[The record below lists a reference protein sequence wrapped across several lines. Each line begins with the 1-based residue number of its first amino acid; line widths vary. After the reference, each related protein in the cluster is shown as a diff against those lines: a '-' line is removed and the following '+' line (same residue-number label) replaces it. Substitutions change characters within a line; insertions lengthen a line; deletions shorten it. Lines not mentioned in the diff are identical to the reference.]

1 MVHTLLCIYRKTT
14 KEEIVLKKIK
24 NKYHLL
30 VSSLLTTLL
39 GFLGV
44 SCVFPGPVLYG
55 PGVPENTID
64 IDGEVTNEAGEPLES
79 MQVVINTSRI
89 SIKDTVYTNASGEFE
104 RAYGFPQEGNDTL
117 LIEVNKK
124 SIFSCAL
131 IVYFFLSWSLTST
144 EYSVNHSE
152 YVSFFIS
159 VKGICTFSEA

>member
-14 KEEIVLKKIK
+14 QEEIVMNKIK

-55 PGVPENTID
+55 PGVPENIVD

-117 LIEVNKK
+117 LIEVNDT
-124 SIFSCAL
+124 SE
-131 IVYFFLSWSLTST
+131 VYASEKVQIPFTEMTKETDSEWST
-144 EYSVNHSE
+144 EYSVD
-152 YVSFFIS
+152 
-159 VKGICTFSEA
+159 VKLQLKKK

>member
-1 MVHTLLCIYRKTT
+1 M
-14 KEEIVLKKIK
+14 KKIK

-55 PGVPENTID
+55 PVVPENTID

-117 LIEVNKK
+117 LIEVNDTSNVYVSEKVQ
-124 SIFSCAL
+124 IPFSEMQKET
-131 IVYFFLSWSLTST
+131 YSEWST
-144 EYSVNHSE
+144 EYSVD
-152 YVSFFIS
+152 
-159 VKGICTFSEA
+159 VKLQLKKK